1 MEFVRIVLGCIV
13 GGYLAGI
20 LIDRFVCETIER
32 RNGSGR
38 YVFVGAGSNPMDLS
52 ARRHARKFTVVFHR
66 RASKR

>member
-38 YVFVGAGSNPMDLS
+38 YVFVSVD
-52 ARRHARKFTVVFHR
+52 H
-66 RASKR
+66 SKYTNDRNDSTEEKGKREQ